1 MAGPTVP
8 FRRGICEFKSAYPT
22 KFPASP
28 VASTIVVMSK
38 RAGWALTIAAL
49 AIFLLLNRAAY
60 KGYLSERPSF
70 GTRR

>member
-1 MAGPTVP
+1 
-8 FRRGICEFKSAYPT
+8 
-22 KFPASP
+22 
-28 VASTIVVMSK
+28 MSK
-38 RAGWALTIAAL
+38 RAGWARTIAAL